1 MGEKRGEYHCPEN
14 RAAKGIFWIVE
25 REELQ
30 KNEPYLLRILV
41 GGDGVA
47 RRTEPPLN
55 SKRGDNYTHEKTW
68 ESYVPA
74 ELRRGKA
81 YNYYPRGRVELKNGG
96 KS

>member
-1 MGEKRGEYHCPEN
+1 MGEKHGEYHCPEN

-30 KNEPYLLRILV
+30 KNEPYLFRILV

-55 SKRGDNYTHEKTW
+55 SKRGDNYTHEKTCLLGLHL
-68 ESYVPA
+68 SR
-74 ELRRGKA
+74 LCHFRRD
-81 YNYYPRGRVELKNGG
+81 GG
-96 KS
+96 GVVFCG